1 MYRKISLQQKK
12 SSFGV
17 DSLRLKTSLQFENV
31 KNENV
36 RKKQEFK
43 NNPNHV
49 LIVYGMLVT
58 YYKQNN
64 GYMTYISR
72 KLTGLFEKLYPLY
85 YITVVDLRTCQNVLF
100 YITPDIVYYNILF
113 CYNADNGKSL

>member
-1 MYRKISLQQKK
+1 
-12 SSFGV
+12 
-17 DSLRLKTSLQFENV
+17 
-31 KNENV
+31 
-36 RKKQEFK
+36 
-43 NNPNHV
+43 
-49 LIVYGMLVT
+49 MLVT